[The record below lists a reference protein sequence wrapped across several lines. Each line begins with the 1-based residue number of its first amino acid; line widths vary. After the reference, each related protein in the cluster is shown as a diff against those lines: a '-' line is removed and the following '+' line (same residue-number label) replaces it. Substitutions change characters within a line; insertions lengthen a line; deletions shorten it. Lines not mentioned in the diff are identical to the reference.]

1 MHNSLEEYGWYRELS
16 NPTRR
21 IVSESIHEIDNDFGS
36 IEELESGLYRY
47 HNGLHTRMVC
57 EDVAVLKDALGLTN
71 NEFEIAISAAST
83 HDKIKTFDR
92 SLGVDE
98 VESSEWL
105 ASRLANIPSISRVG
119 IESGRLAIIGTT
131 PRFHGGTIIQKAMEQ
146 DYPNKRAELIAHTVA
161 GADVGRL
168 FTPEGPLLAHRL
180 FEEQQVSSDK
190 EVSLQNL
197 TNFQDSQIEFLV
209 NYKYPSRDIETAMA
223 THKTQ
228 VIRYLGKI
236 STMLQQGLIYD
247 WDQLI
252 LLDKQFKE
260 FQGK

>member
-21 IVSESIHEIDNDFGS
+21 IISESIHEIDNDYGA

-71 NEFEIAISAAST
+71 NEFEIAICAAST

-92 SLGVDE
+92 SIGVDE
-98 VESSEWL
+98 SESSEWL
-105 ASRLANIPSISRVG
+105 VNRLANIPSISRIG
-119 IESGRLAIIGTT
+119 IESGRLAIIGTI
-131 PRFHGGTIIQKAMEQ
+131 PRFHGGTIVQKAVEQ
-146 DYPNKRAELIAHTVA
+146 DYPNKRAELIAHAVA

-168 FTPEGPLLAHRL
+168 FTPEGPLLSHRL
-180 FEEQQVSSDK
+180 FEEQQISSGK
-190 EVSLQNL
+190 EVTLDNL
-197 TNFQDSQIEFLV
+197 TSFQDSQIEFLI
-209 NYKYPSRDIETAMA
+209 NYKYPNRDIETAMA
-223 THKTQ
+223 THKPQ

-236 STMLQQGLIYD
+236 STMLQQGLID
-247 WDQLI
+247 NWNHLI
-252 LLDKQFKE
+252 KLDTE
-260 FQGK
+260 FINSNN